1 VNKAILTFILLIC
14 SSNTV
19 AQGQTRCDVLTLSFS
34 DGSKACME
42 SFEPLKLRSSGPT
55 IVEHARGKTRF
66 AYAIPAQGSKC
77 IPSAGWAWNSATD
90 EQTDKRAV
98 ENCENFAQRKAETR
112 REPEFANCRCTALIP
127 ASGNV
132 TLSQRDFA
140 SQLFRFAYAFMDD
153 LRASSPLVDS
163 AIASAKKDLEE
174 QEQLHYKRLGSAS
187 TTIKAKAEEDRH
199 QREAQAKMEEERRQA
214 EALAKA
220 DEERKQREATAKAE
234 EDRRQREA
242 QAKMEE
248 ERRQAEVLAKAD
260 GERKQREATAKAEED
275 RRQREA
281 QAKME
286 EERRQAEVLAKA
298 DAERKQLEALAKV
311 EAAKKTS
318 QAASQSIRKAL
329 VIGND
334 SYLTVPKLRNA
345 RSDAGALSRVL
356 SKLDYSVSS
365 FTDLNERDMKR
376 AIRDFMKT
384 VSGGDE
390 VLFFYAGHGVQ
401 IGGENFLLPVDIRAE
416 DARAVRDEAIPLQ
429 RVLDDLTEAKVRLTV
444 AIVDACRDNPFAGS
458 GRAIGGRGLS
468 PTNAA
473 SGQVIMFSAG
483 SGQQALDRVGPN
495 DQSRNGLFTR
505 VLLKHIVKKSVTI
518 DRVMREVRMEVVQI
532 AKSVGHEQVP
542 ALYDQVVGDFY
553 FAR

>member
-1 VNKAILTFILLIC
+1 
-14 SSNTV
+14 
-19 AQGQTRCDVLTLSFS
+19 
-34 DGSKACME
+34 ME
-42 SFEPLKLRSSGPT
+42 SFEPLKLRTSGPT
-55 IVEHARGKTRF
+55 IVEHARGTKRF

-77 IPSAGWAWNSATD
+77 IPSAGWAWNQATD
-90 EQTDKRAV
+90 EQADKRAV
-98 ENCENFAQRKAETR
+98 ENCENVAKRKAETR

-199 QREAQAKMEEERRQA
+199 QREAQTKMEEERRQA
-214 EALAKA
+214 EA
-220 DEERKQREATAKAE
+220 
-234 EDRRQREA
+234 
-242 QAKMEE
+242 
-248 ERRQAEVLAKAD
+248 
-260 GERKQREATAKAEED
+260 
-275 RRQREA
+275 
-281 QAKME
+281 
-286 EERRQAEVLAKA
+286 LAKA

-334 SYLTVPKLRNA
+334 SYQTVPKLRNA

-518 DRVMREVRMEVVQI
+518 DRVMRDVRMEVFQI